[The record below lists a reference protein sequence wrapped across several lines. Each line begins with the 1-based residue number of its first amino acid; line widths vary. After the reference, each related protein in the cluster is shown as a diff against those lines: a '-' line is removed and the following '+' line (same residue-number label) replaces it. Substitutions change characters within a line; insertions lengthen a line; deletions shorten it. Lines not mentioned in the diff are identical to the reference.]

1 VIETSDD
8 IKHIAIAL
16 MEFQGMTDGVFRGSN
31 NPHFRS
37 KYANLETVI
46 DTARPALQKAGIAF
60 TQTAGMI
67 TDGNMEMT
75 TMLIHAQTGQWIK
88 STMQIPLGKR
98 DPQGAGS
105 AQTYAQR
112 YSLMAIL
119 GLPPT
124 DDDAEAAID
133 RDHTRP
139 APDEPP
145 VKSSAQLKRDGA
157 WETISGEL
165 QNDLIDCHSLIGL
178 EKLKDTYRSKVAGWT
193 PAWKNS
199 LKDMFDAHEDKLIR
213 QREAEEA
220 ADHVMHPL
228 MAGE

>member
-1 VIETSDD
+1 MIETSED

-16 MEFQGMTDGVFRGSN
+16 MEFQGLVDGVFRGSN

-67 TDGNMEMT
+67 TDGNLEMT

-124 DDDAEAAID
+124 DDDAETAID
-133 RDHTRP
+133 RANSRP

-145 VKSSAQLKRDGA
+145 AKSSAQLKRDGA
-157 WETISGEL
+157 WEDVSGEL
-165 QNDLIDCHSLIGL
+165 MNDLIDCRSFIAL
-178 EKLKDTYRSKVAGWT
+178 EKLKESYRGKVLGWT
-193 PAWKNS
+193 PAWKNA
-199 LKDMFDAHEDKLIR
+199 LKDMFDAHEDKLIKER
-213 QREAEEA
+213 ETAEAE
-220 ADHVMHPL
+220 PNIL